1 MNTKHDLKAMKSNVA
16 LTSCHKASCHK
27 ASCYKASC
35 YKASC
40 YKAVYEAPE
49 LDSDSFAQMH
59 CSGTVQVVIIVTT
72 FDLAID
78 QFDVPYLHLESN

>member
-16 LTSCHKASCHK
+16 LTSCHKASCH
-27 ASCYKASC
+27 KASC

-59 CSGTVQVVIIVTT
+59 CSGTVQVVIIVT